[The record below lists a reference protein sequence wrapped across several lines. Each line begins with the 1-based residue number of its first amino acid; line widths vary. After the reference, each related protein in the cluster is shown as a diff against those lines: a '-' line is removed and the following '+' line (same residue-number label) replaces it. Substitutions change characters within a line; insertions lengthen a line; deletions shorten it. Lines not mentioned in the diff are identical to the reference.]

1 MTRGIEAHRET
12 REGLAGKNSNTAS
25 VIREKRLNGE
35 MIGIGGMEVEVGGKE
50 GEVVMM
56 GRARKVSR
64 IVRDLGDEV
73 IEAVRKGRTV
83 LYLHQRRRRRY
94 ASAIGVVTYLEECS
108 KYRWR
113 SSYLFLRYS
122 RYLR

>member
-1 MTRGIEAHRET
+1 MTRGIEAHPET
-12 REGLAGKNSNTAS
+12 QEGLAGKNSNTAS

-73 IEAVRKGRTV
+73 IGAVR
-83 LYLHQRRRRRY
+83 
-94 ASAIGVVTYLEECS
+94 
-108 KYRWR
+108 
-113 SSYLFLRYS
+113 
-122 RYLR
+122 